1 MKKKI
6 LALLSFCIMTTI
18 CFGQV
23 QWYRATSFA
32 AKPSTSYTWSAW
44 EASNVQM
51 LFNLN
56 TDVITIF
63 SPVKQVYKVIQQVEA
78 PYDDSGSQIRFQ
90 VRNAAGYYGY
100 VRLRIE
106 NNGNSQVYVD
116 FVDGSIVYN
125 VRRIYVD

>member
-32 AKPSTSYTWSAW
+32 SKTANSSYWSAW
-44 EASNVQM
+44 EESNVQM
-51 LFNLN
+51 MFNLT
-56 TDVITIF
+56 TDQIIIYSPITQRYNVIR
-63 SPVKQVYKVIQQVEA
+63 QVEA
-78 PYDDSGSQIRFQ
+78 PYDASGTQ
-90 VRNAAGYYGY
+90 VRFLVTNSNGYYGY

-116 FVDGSIVYN
+116 FTDGSIVYN
-125 VRRIYVD
+125 VRRIYID

>member
-32 AKPSTSYTWSAW
+32 SKTVNSSYWSAW

-51 LFNLN
+51 MFNLT
-56 TDVITIF
+56 TDQIVIY
-63 SPVKQVYKVIQQVEA
+63 SPVTQRYNVIRQVEA
-78 PYDDSGSQIRFQ
+78 PYDNSGTQ
-90 VRNAAGYYGY
+90 VRFLVTNSGGYYGY

-116 FVDGSIVYN
+116 FTDGSIVYN